1 MPYRTSDDP
10 NAQGVEEARALA
22 RDLHD
27 LTRAAVKRRRN
38 AALGVSAAIA
48 VAVVTLFVGPAL
60 EGRRQQLKCH
70 RIELRWENAKEIP
83 GQTWTDCRW
92 R

>member
-1 MPYRTSDDP
+1 MPYRTSHDP
-10 NAQGVEEARALA
+10 NAPSAEEARALA
-22 RDLHD
+22 RDLDD

-38 AALGVSAAIA
+38 AAIGVSAAIGLA
-48 VAVVTLFVGPAL
+48 FMTLFVGPSI

-70 RIELRWENAKEIP
+70 RVELRWENAKEIP
-83 GQTWTDCRW
+83 GQSWTDCRW